1 MISIIMPLYN
11 AGAFLEETLQSI
23 ANQTYKNYELICV
36 DDASDDSTQRIIQN
50 AISKD
55 GRIKVFRNEK
65 REGAAYS
72 RNRGLKHA
80 QGDYI
85 SFLDGDDIFEEK
97 MLEKAYKCAVENN
110 LDIVVFEYLYFTSEK
125 IYQEKS
131 VSRSNQFK
139 RRYCQTPFS
148 MDTLGAGEYCMWN
161 SAPWNKLFRRQF
173 IVENKLEFQSL
184 ACSNDT
190 YFVEMAF
197 LLAKRIMNLNDNTA
211 LVHARTHNVS
221 SRISF
226 DRDPMC
232 SYYAWKKI
240 LREISQRQLMG
251 TYYEHCYL
259 KCILGFLWALRRTKK
274 EETQKMFYDF
284 LKNEGLSMLKDN
296 DEYYALLNDTIKRI
310 YEKFRENKY
319 DSGWF
324 NNENQ
329 ITYLVM
335 EHENKFKELFN
346 QYENVLIWGAGDYG
360 RGLLEGLTQLGIKIY
375 GIVDRNVSL
384 EGRKVGNYTVW
395 NKEYINFKDIDLVIV
410 SPRGAF
416 FDISQELEQYSAT
429 VIDLCSFINV

>member
-11 AGAFLEETLQSI
+11 ADAFLEESLQSI
-23 ANQTYKNYELICV
+23 ANQTYKDYELICV
-36 DDASDDSTQRIIQN
+36 DDASDDTTQEIIKN
-50 AISKD
+50 AQIKD
-55 GRIKVFRNEK
+55 DRIKVFRNEK

-72 RNRGLKHA
+72 RNRGLNYA

-97 MLEKAYKCAVENN
+97 MLEEAYKCAVEND
-110 LDIVVFEYLYFTSEK
+110 LDIVVFEYLQFTSEK

-131 VSRSNQFK
+131 VNRSNQFK
-139 RRYCQTPFS
+139 KKYCQTPFS
-148 MDTLGAGEYCMWN
+148 MDTLGAGEFCMWN

-190 YFVEMAF
+190 YFVETAF

-211 LVHARTHNVS
+211 LVHERTHNTS

-240 LREISQRQLMG
+240 FHEISQRQLIG

-259 KCILGFLWALRRTKK
+259 KCILGFLWELRRTKK

-284 LKNEGLSMLKDN
+284 LKNEGLSTLKDGN
-296 DEYYALLNDTIKRI
+296 EYYALLDDRIKRI
-310 YEKFRENKY
+310 YDKFGENEY

-329 ITYLVM
+329 ITYLVL

-346 QYENVLIWGAGDYG
+346 QYENVLILGAGDYG
-360 RGLLEGLTQLGIKIY
+360 RCLLEGLMQLGIKIY
-375 GIVDRNVSL
+375 GIVDSNVSL
-384 EGRKVGNYTVW
+384 EGRKVGNYTIW
-395 NKEYINFKDIDLVIV
+395 NKEDINFKDIDLVIV

-416 FDISQELEQYSAT
+416 FDISQELKKYSTT
-429 VIDLCSFINV
+429 VVDLCSFLES